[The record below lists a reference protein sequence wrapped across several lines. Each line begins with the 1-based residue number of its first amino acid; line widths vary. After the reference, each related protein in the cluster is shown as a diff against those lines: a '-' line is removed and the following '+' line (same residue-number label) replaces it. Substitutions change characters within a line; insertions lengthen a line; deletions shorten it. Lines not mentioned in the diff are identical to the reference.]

1 MTYMSEAQLTMTGVQ
16 LTSSPE
22 KVLASIADVKELNDS
37 SVTNAGV
44 LSAILRGF
52 ELPKIY
58 VQPDVER
65 KGKVHLDEDIQLP
78 SVDLSVFR
86 LAEDDPRRKESLAT
100 IVNSCKTWGFIQVV
114 GHGVDL
120 HMIKRCEAE
129 AHRLFDLPVSVK
141 EKVLRVPGALY
152 GYGSNFF
159 RNLTAMNWAESFHIS
174 HANVREYAAKLWPT
188 EYEQFSSAIEEYI
201 TQVQDLGDRFR
212 RILTEGL
219 GVPRD
224 HFDQYFGEG
233 DALATL
239 RLNFFPTCPE
249 PSKALGLKSHRDPHF
264 FTLLHQDEI
273 GGLQI
278 WNEGRDEWF
287 NVKPDRNSLIIN
299 VGDILQAASNGVYR
313 SVLHRVVVNSSKSR
327 LSMACFYNTRAT
339 VVSPPELISA
349 ENPQRYRPV
358 RWEDYAKEA
367 YTITTGKVSQIDQL
381 YGIPEQ
387 QHKS

>member
-1 MTYMSEAQLTMTGVQ
+1 MFASIDSASSFFRLEFLHYQRVQTSSRIIQRDHYQVPSTFLSLPLIDYMTYMSEAQLTMTGVQ

-188 EYEQFSSAIEEYI
+188 EYEQF
-201 TQVQDLGDRFR
+201 
-212 RILTEGL
+212 
-219 GVPRD
+219 
-224 HFDQYFGEG
+224 
-233 DALATL
+233 
-239 RLNFFPTCPE
+239 
-249 PSKALGLKSHRDPHF
+249 
-264 FTLLHQDEI
+264 
-273 GGLQI
+273 
-278 WNEGRDEWF
+278 
-287 NVKPDRNSLIIN
+287 
-299 VGDILQAASNGVYR
+299 
-313 SVLHRVVVNSSKSR
+313 
-327 LSMACFYNTRAT
+327 
-339 VVSPPELISA
+339 
-349 ENPQRYRPV
+349 RY
-358 RWEDYAKEA
+358 
-367 YTITTGKVSQIDQL
+367 L
-381 YGIPEQ
+381 
-387 QHKS
+387 